1 MTAYLAA
8 YDAEMGPDGFS
19 PEDIEVIAD
28 IHRRHNAPATFFIVG
43 KLLEAPEYAGKLRE
57 VLDDELFDVQSHTYR
72 HLLLKDHRVHGKGI
86 PLDEVEMEVVRTN
99 ELIAEVFGREPI
111 ALRTPAGF
119 YRGMRGEPQILDILW
134 RNGIKFLSADLRG
147 PGDMLPSPLK
157 EPFWYADEGFPKL
170 LELPGHSWHDN
181 VLKGYTEHPIIWP
194 PPPGFSYPPRPP
206 RTAQEEFEV
215 YRREIDYA
223 IEVGFTYYSPV
234 LHPWSLCRIDPGART
249 VELLLSYAESRGM
262 PIMSFVQMYG
272 KLKEEREERRGR

>member
-1 MTAYLAA
+1 
-8 YDAEMGPDGFS
+8 
-19 PEDIEVIAD
+19 
-28 IHRRHNAPATFFIVG
+28 
-43 KLLEAPEYAGKLRE
+43 
-57 VLDDELFDVQSHTYR
+57 
-72 HLLLKDHRVHGKGI
+72 
-86 PLDEVEMEVVRTN
+86 MEVVRTN
-99 ELIAEVFGREPI
+99 ELIAEIFGREPI
-111 ALRTPAGF
+111 GLRMLAGF

-147 PGDMLPSPLK
+147 PGDILPSSLK

-194 PPPGFSYPPRPP
+194 SPPGFSYPPRPP

-234 LHPWSLCRIDPGART
+234 LHPWSLCRIDPG
-249 VELLLSYAESRGM
+249 RGLWSCYYPM
-262 PIMSFVQMYG
+262 
-272 KLKEEREERRGR
+272 RRAGACP